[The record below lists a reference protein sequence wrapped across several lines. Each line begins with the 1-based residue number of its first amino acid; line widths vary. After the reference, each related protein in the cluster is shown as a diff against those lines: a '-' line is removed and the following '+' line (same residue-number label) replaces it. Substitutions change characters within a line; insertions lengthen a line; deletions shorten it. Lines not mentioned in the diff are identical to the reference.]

1 MIKEE
6 WRPIK
11 DYEKSYLVSN
21 YGNVISIKKG
31 ARMLPHLDYK
41 GYLRVQLSS
50 DGIKKNKKIH
60 RLVAEAFIPNPLNLP
75 EVDHID
81 TIRTNNIVTNLRWA
95 SGSSN
100 TRNRDVCK
108 KASSKYNGVRFSEK
122 TGKYV
127 ANIWFYGKTIHL
139 GTFTEEILAA
149 LEFNK
154 FCIEH
159 NLNRELNIITEV

>member
-1 MIKEE
+1 MIEE
-6 WRPIK
+6 WKPIK
-11 DYEKSYLVSN
+11 NYEGLYSVSN
-21 YGNVISIKKG
+21 YGSVIGEKKG
-31 ARMLPHLDYK
+31 RRLTPSIDYK
-41 GYLRVQLSS
+41 GYLIFHLYK
-50 DGIKKNKKIH
+50 DGIKQNKKGH
-60 RLVAEAFIPNPLNLP
+60 RLVAEAFLPNPNNLP

-81 TIRTNNIVTNLRWA
+81 TDRKNNKLNNLRWA

-100 TRNRDVCK
+100 TRNRDVCR
-108 KASSKYNGVRFSEK
+108 KAKSKFNGVYLDSRS
-122 TGKYV
+122 GKYT
-127 ANIWFYGKTIHL
+127 ASIWFYGKTKHL